1 MVLTYTPLRRQ
12 QHNTIKAND
21 YVLGLMSMQRLLYLL
36 ERMKEKRIRRE
47 KKTNEKTSD
56 RMQKKKRKI
65 DGPPLTSFCLCHD
78 TLYISLIF
86 FWLGFEPFSHSF
98 LHSCIQLCW
107 AQLYDDVFF
116 ISLFLCHK
124 DLWFLIKAEQAK
136 KKRTDNTLK

>member
-56 RMQKKKRKI
+56 RMQKEKRKI

-86 FWLGFEPFSHSF
+86 FLTRVRALLSF
-98 LHSCIQLCW
+98 FPSFMYPTVLSTI
-107 AQLYDDVFF
+107 
-116 ISLFLCHK
+116 I
-124 DLWFLIKAEQAK
+124 
-136 KKRTDNTLK
+136 